1 MRSMIGPSDEIEMN
15 TNPLS
20 SALSRIDEDIDEDI
34 DEEENNN
41 KKESYYET
49 AKNPIKIIIDIVYDI
64 RSLMARAGYYIL
76 SSMPAMLKSINP
88 LKSIIVLLFLLR
100 NNKVSLFWKIRNN
113 NYTEEDYEKE
123 EQNPIAVRCIE
134 QYIDVFNYF
143 DDVIN
148 YFLRLLSNRVP
159 NSKIKRKKLV
169 KDHLLQG
176 NTHLLS

>member
-1 MRSMIGPSDEIEMN
+1 MIGPSDEIEMN

-20 SALSRIDEDIDEDI
+20 STLSRIDEDIDEDI

-41 KKESYYET
+41 KKEYET
-49 AKNPIKIIIDIVYDI
+49 AKNPIKIIDIVNDI
-64 RSLMARAGYYIL
+64 RTLMARAGYYIL

-88 LKSIIVLLFLLR
+88 LKSIIVLIFLLR

-113 NYTEEDYEKE
+113 KYNEEDYEKE
-123 EQNPIAVRCIE
+123 EHNPIAVTAIE
-134 QYIDVFNYF
+134 FYIDVLNYF

-176 NTHLLS
+176 NTHLLY